1 MAQQTANAKQSAAN
15 SQQLF
20 DQYTNNYVPV
30 QNQTITDAM
39 NLGNAQ
45 DQTQKAGV
53 AGAQVQSSFAT
64 QQGANQRA
72 MERMGVNPGSGAALA
87 LGQDAATSEAAQQ
100 SGAMNNARTQA
111 INAGITQRTAI
122 ANQGAGLVGAS
133 TNLANSATSA
143 TGSALGAADAQQSQ
157 YLTTQQQQDAN
168 AAANAQGMGKLI
180 GQAVSTGITNY
191 NNPPPKQTVYGP

>member
-1 MAQQTANAKQSAAN
+1 MSWGAIGGAAVMVVGSKLLSGGGGGNTSAGQPSSAQDALTAQQTANAKQSAAN

-20 DQYTNNYVPV
+20 DQYTKNYVPV

-111 INAGITQRTAI
+111 INAGITQRTDI
-122 ANQGAGLVGAS
+122 APAPVP
-133 TNLANSATSA
+133 
-143 TGSALGAADAQQSQ
+143 
-157 YLTTQQQQDAN
+157 YV
-168 AAANAQGMGKLI
+168 I
-180 GQAVSTGITNY
+180 
-191 NNPPPKQTVYGP
+191 